1 MDKIDK
7 LMDARCKI
15 QILHPW
21 YGTFCTR
28 IDWIERTDIKTV
40 GVAFKKGGRVNCYYN
55 TEFCNSLTID
65 EMIAVIIHE
74 IEHVVRLHPSRSIG
88 PTDEHHVINN
98 IAQDWLINGHKSN
111 KSIDHLPECGMFMP
125 GSNMCDKDNELWSGI
140 DLDFFEKDHSS
151 EEVAKWIID
160 NSRIQEINND
170 NGLKGWI
177 LILKNGKILHVELHD
192 NHEVWSESD
201 ASKDEIRQTVKEIV
215 NSTSK
220 AAGNPPGHLEEF
232 IKQIQSSKIHYAHL
246 LRNLIGRSIGQKRK
260 TFARLNRKN
269 QQFGIKGTSSHG
281 GNKLTIMIDT
291 SGSMYTKILEVVF
304 GEIESISQKFK
315 ITLIEFDSAV
325 HKVREYKKG
334 DWRTVAVT
342 GRGGTDFSCVLDYIE
357 HNNLVANV
365 NIILS
370 DGQDTIP
377 DKRDYSVIWAIVGS
391 QNCKNF
397 KNQEYWGD
405 LLEIESDLN

>member
-1 MDKIDK
+1 MNVIDK

-28 IDWIERTDIKTV
+28 IDWIERPEIKTV
-40 GVAFKKGGRVNCYYN
+40 GVAFKKGGKVNCYYN
-55 TEFCNSLTID
+55 KEFCNNLTID

-74 IEHVVRLHPSRSIG
+74 IEHIVRLHPDRSIG

-98 IAQDWLINGHKSN
+98 IAQDWLINGTRSHKN
-111 KSIDHLPECGMFMP
+111 IDNLPECGMFIP
-125 GSNMCDKDNELWSGI
+125 GNNMCDQDTELWNNI
-140 DLDFFEKDHSS
+140 DISFFDTDHSS
-151 EEVAKWIID
+151 EEVAKWIVD
-160 NSRIQEINND
+160 NSKIKKINNNIF
-170 NGLKGWI
+170 NGWAL
-177 LILKNGKILHVELHD
+177 LLKNNKILHIELHD
-192 NHEVWSESD
+192 NHEIWAESD

-215 NSTSK
+215 NSTNK
-220 AAGNPPGHLEEF
+220 AAGNAPGHLEEY

-281 GNKLTIMIDT
+281 GNKLTIMVDT
-291 SGSMYTKILEVVF
+291 SGSMYTKILEIVF

-315 ITLIEFDSAV
+315 ITLIEFDSIV
-325 HKVREYKKG
+325 QKVREYKKG
-334 DWRTVAVT
+334 DWRTIAIT
-342 GRGGTDFSCVLDYIE
+342 GRGGTNFNCVLDYIE

-365 NIILS
+365 NLILS
-370 DGQDTIP
+370 DGQCSIP
-377 DKRDYSVIWAIVGS
+377 EERDYSVIWAIVGS
-391 QNCKNF
+391 ENCKEF
-397 KNQEYWGD
+397 KRNEYWGD
-405 LLEIESDLN
+405 LLEINSIL